1 MKFEVEIE
9 ATPAEA
15 RSFLGLPDLTPLHEA
30 WVERMKAFTMEGPT
44 ADDWQRLMR
53 TWTSGVPGMTESVEA
68 WQKLMLSAISLPT
81 AQRKVD
87 KPGEERDD

>member
-30 WVERMKAFTMEGPT
+30 WVERMKAFTMDGPS
-44 ADDWQRLMR
+44 ADDWQKLMK
-53 TWTSGVPGMTESVEA
+53 TWTSGVPGMTEGFEA
-68 WQKLMLSAISLPT
+68 WQKLMTT
-81 AQRKVD
+81 AMTPPAVKAPD
-87 KPGEERDD
+87 KK

>member
-30 WVERMKAFTMEGPT
+30 WVERMRSFAFEGPS
-44 ADDWQRLMR
+44 AEDWQKMMKS
-53 TWTSGVPGMTESVEA
+53 WTSGMPGMTEGVEA
-68 WQKLMLSAISLPT
+68 WQKMMLT
-81 AQRKVD
+81 AMTPPAPKKVE
-87 KPGEERDD
+87 KKDD

>member
-15 RSFLGLPDLTPLHEA
+15 RAFLGLPDLTPLHEA
-30 WVERMKAFTMEGPT
+30 WVERMKAFTMEGPS
-44 ADDWQRLMR
+44 AEDWQKLMR

-68 WQKLMLSAISLPT
+68 WQKLMLT
-81 AQRKVD
+81 AMTPPSFSRKGE
-87 KPGEERDD
+87 KPGEEKDD

>member
-15 RSFLGLPDLTPLHEA
+15 RAFLGLPDLTPLHEA
-30 WVERMKAFTMEGPT
+30 WVERMKAFTMEGPS
-44 ADDWQRLMR
+44 ADDWQKLMR

-68 WQKLMLSAISLPT
+68 WQKLMLT
-81 AQRKVD
+81 AMTPPSFAKKAE